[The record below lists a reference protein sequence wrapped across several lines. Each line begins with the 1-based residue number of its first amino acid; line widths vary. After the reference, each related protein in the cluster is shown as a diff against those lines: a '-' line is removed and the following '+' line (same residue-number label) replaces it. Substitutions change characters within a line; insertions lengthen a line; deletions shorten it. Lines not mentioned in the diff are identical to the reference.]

1 MMDDINLKVGLG
13 IIGVCAAIGIFILVN
28 NAGGIGVLGLVLRNW
43 MLWIVLGGL
52 IFIGGRLWASA
63 R

>member
-1 MMDDINLKVGLG
+1 MDDINLKVGLG
-13 IIGVCAAIGIFILVN
+13 IIGVCAAIGIFMLVN

-43 MLWIVLGGL
+43 MVWLVVVAL
-52 IFIGGRLWASA
+52 IFIGGKLWSIA

>member
-1 MMDDINLKVGLG
+1 MDDINLKVSLG
-13 IIGVCAAIGIFILVN
+13 IIGVCGAIAIFILVN

-43 MLWIVLGGL
+43 MVWLVVVAL
-52 IFIGGRLWASA
+52 IFIGGKLWSIA